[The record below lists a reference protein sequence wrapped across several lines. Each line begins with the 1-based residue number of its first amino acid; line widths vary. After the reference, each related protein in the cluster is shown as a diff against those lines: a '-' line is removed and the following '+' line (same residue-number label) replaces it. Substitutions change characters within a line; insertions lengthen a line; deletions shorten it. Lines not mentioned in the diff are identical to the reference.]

1 MKWPWEQ
8 DRQKWSSFFVKSVA
22 TSISNLL
29 FGVALIYLDTMMRYD
44 ILMTLETSPDL
55 WTMVWQFFFFL
66 YMEELIFYTF
76 HRVMHHPKLY
86 FLHKQHHE
94 YNVTTSLAIIHS
106 GKVEQFTNVV
116 TTGIAYSI
124 LSKYYPVHIFTVIIW
139 LVFRFVESLDGHCGY
154 DWPWAVSNW
163 VPFTPG
169 GKYHFFHHS
178 NNVGNY
184 GGIVHVF
191 DTICGTNKAYL

>member
-1 MKWPWEQ
+1 M
-8 DRQKWSSFFVKSVA
+8 
-22 TSISNLL
+22 
-29 FGVALIYLDTMMRYD
+29 FGVAVIYLDTMIRYD
-44 ILMTLETSPDL
+44 ILMTMETCPDL

-106 GKVEQFTNVV
+106 GKVEQFSNVV
-116 TTGIAYSI
+116 ATGIAYKI
-124 LSKYYPVHIFTVIIW
+124 LAEYYPVHIFTVIIW
-139 LVFRFVESLDGHCGY
+139 LIFRFVESLDGHCGY
-154 DWPWAVSNW
+154 EWPWAISNW
-163 VPFTPG
+163 VPFTSG

-191 DTICGTNKAYL
+191 DTIFGTNKVYL